1 MTWIAGVDG
10 CKGGWIVVF
19 RNLHTGALTVR
30 VEKSFAAVLAA
41 AEQPSVVAV
50 DIPIG
55 LPAAA
60 EPGGRSC
67 DSEARALLGK
77 VRASSVFPCPVRAV
91 LAATSY
97 PDALTAQRASSAH
110 AIGLSKQAWAIVPK
124 IADVDQHMT
133 PALQQQVIE
142 IHPELCFY
150 EMAGKAMSVKKSDS
164 AGQEE
169 RIHQLELHGFADLR
183 SRLPGFARPGAKTD
197 DILDSLAALWTA
209 ERHAAGRSKQLP
221 AIPPLDSRGLRMEM
235 WR

>member
-1 MTWIAGVDG
+1 MTWVAGVDA
-10 CKGGWIVVF
+10 CKGGWIAAF

-30 VEKSFAAVLAA
+30 VEKSFANILAA
-41 AEQPSVVAV
+41 AEQPVVVAV

-55 LPAAA
+55 LPSAA
-60 EPGGRSC
+60 EPGGRAC
-67 DSEARALLGK
+67 DAEARVLLTK

-91 LAATSY
+91 LAANSY
-97 PDALTAQRASSAH
+97 TEALAFQRASSVH
-110 AIGLSKQAWAIVPK
+110 SIGLSKQAWAIVPK
-124 IADVDQHMT
+124 ITDVDQHMT
-133 PALQQQVIE
+133 PALQQRVIE
-142 IHPELCFY
+142 IHPELCFH

-183 SRLPGFARPGAKTD
+183 SKLPGFARPGAKTD

-209 ERHAAGRSKQLP
+209 ERHSAGRSKQLP
-221 AIPPLDSRGLRMEM
+221 TIPPLDSRGLRMEM